1 MDDKKEKLVLDG
13 NAFYELDME
22 CLKNKQKNCR
32 EKKSRNAEKDRQ
44 RRGNDPLLF
53 AWYALTGTES
63 ASTVLPHPQLHPQ
76 PRLLLH
82 IRRREEAERG

>member
-32 EKKSRNAEKDRQ
+32 EKKERNAEKDRQ
-44 RRGNDPLLF
+44 RQRK
-53 AWYALTGTES
+53 
-63 ASTVLPHPQLHPQ
+63 
-76 PRLLLH
+76 
-82 IRRREEAERG
+82 